1 MTPQDA
7 TLTIA
12 PDNRL
17 SHAAAHLYGA
27 VALADTHALAD
38 GDDLLSAW
46 TNTAHKASIAAGFI
60 AMQVPG
66 AVAPASHPDCAS
78 ALRAALTEIALL
90 RPDID
95 LPAGDLVDAMDY
107 AVQALQLA
115 QPCHDTTSPGRPGAC
130 ADGAGAPG
138 SAGWST

>member
-1 MTPQDA
+1 MTSPDT
-7 TLTIA
+7 TLSIA

-17 SHAAAHLYGA
+17 SRAAAHLDGA

-46 TNTAHKASIAAGFI
+46 TNTAHKASIAAGFVTKHT
-60 AMQVPG
+60 AG

-90 RPDID
+90 QPDVD
-95 LPAGDLVDAMDY
+95 LPAGDLADAMDY
-107 AVQALQLA
+107 AAQALQLA
-115 QPCHDTTSPGRPGAC
+115 QPSPDATPPGRPGRG
-130 ADGAGAPG
+130 ADGAGATG